1 MHRNNIL
8 AKLDG
13 YLKTFPAERENV
25 EQMVSFIESHTD
37 CFERSLSTGHI
48 TGSAW
53 LMDENYERALLTHH
67 RKLDRWLQPGGHAD
81 GQSDVLA
88 VAMREAEEES
98 GLGKIEPVSDSLFD
112 IDIHMIPARGNEAE
126 HFHYDCRFL
135 LRSVGSDQYS
145 VSKESHDLAWIPLVD
160 MSRYTTEASITR
172 MVDKVRS
179 YLTNS

>member
-13 YLKTFPAERENV
+13 YLKTFPAERETV

-37 CFERSLSTGHI
+37 CFERSLSIGHI

-98 GLGKIEPVSDSLFD
+98 GLGEIEPVSDSLFD
-112 IDIHMIPARGNEAE
+112 IDIHLIPARGNEAE

-145 VSKESHDLAWIPLVD
+145 VSEESHDLAWITLAD
-160 MSRYTTEASITR
+160 MSRHTTEVSITR

-179 YLTNS
+179 YLTNL